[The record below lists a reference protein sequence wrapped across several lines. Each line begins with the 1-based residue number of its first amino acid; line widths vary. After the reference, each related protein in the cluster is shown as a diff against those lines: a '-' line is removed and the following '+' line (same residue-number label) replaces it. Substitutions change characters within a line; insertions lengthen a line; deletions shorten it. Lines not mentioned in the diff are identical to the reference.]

1 MKLVRDKIPEI
12 IAKDGKVAEI
22 IVKELTNEDFKEK
35 LIEEMNEFLEN
46 PCAEEAAD
54 IAQVVTDLI
63 RLNNISI
70 EDVNR
75 IGGAKEEAR
84 GGFTKGYFLKKVVD
98 KK

>member
-1 MKLVRDKIPEI
+1 MKLVRDRIPEI

-54 IAQVVTDLI
+54 IAQVVRDLI
-63 RLNNISI
+63 KFNQIS
-70 EDVNR
+70 V
-75 IGGAKEEAR
+75 KEANEAAEIKEKER